1 MRNTETPFKDFYT
14 WHFKDWFISGARA
27 RLTLPQ
33 RAIYLDLLGF
43 CYTEGG
49 ITHDKSVLLTRLGLG
64 REHEADLVTA
74 LKEFEVHP
82 GDAKRLMHPRM
93 LKETERLASARK
105 RQSKG
110 GNARAAKLTNAKE
123 SQPTDSAGANAD
135 YDDELGF

>member
-1 MRNTETPFKDFYT
+1 VRNTATPFRDFYT

-49 ITHDKSVLLTRLGLG
+49 ITADKAVLSSRLGIG
-64 REHEADLVTA
+64 REHDADLDTV

-82 GDAKRLMHPRM
+82 EDDNRLMHPRM
-93 LKETERLASARK
+93 LLEAGRLEAARERK
-105 RQSKG
+105 SKG
-110 GNARAAKLTNAKE
+110 GMARAAKLAKTVAAA
-123 SQPTDSAGANAD
+123 SPRPQAD
-135 YDDELGF
+135 ADDEPPF